1 MQKAINRLAITLWII
16 TPIFALVAEPSPNRN
31 PLDIRSMDNGYFLN
45 IDERNLEGLNVEPTA
60 ISTLQVF
67 MICEDAMHTENS
79 DGTKELAEFMC
90 RMMQDM
96 AYTQNEYHN
105 YFIRYF
111 TEEKSEEGLYYLGGY
126 SVTGC
131 DISELDRNDFADYIY
146 SFGAK
151 NSDNEQAMRESF
163 FWNLEKIVKPYC
175 DEMKDASIEFHLDE
189 NDDRRRT

>member
-1 MQKAINRLAITLWII
+1 MQKAINRMVLTLWIFF
-16 TPIFALVAEPSPNRN
+16 PIYAVFAAPSPNKN
-31 PLDIRSMDNGYFLN
+31 PLDIRDMDNGYFLN
-45 IDERNLEGLNVEPTA
+45 ANERTFEGLNVEPTA

-67 MICEDAMHTENS
+67 MICEDAIYTENS

-105 YFIRYF
+105 YFIRF
-111 TEEKSEEGLYYLGGY
+111 FEEEESEAGLYYLGGY

-131 DISELDRNDFADYIY
+131 DISELNRREFNRLIY
-146 SFGAK
+146 RFGL
-151 NSDNEQAMRESF
+151 NNNEKTMRESF

-175 DEMKDASIEFHLDE
+175 DEMKDASIEFHLEE
-189 NDDRRRT
+189 NEDRRIS

>member
-1 MQKAINRLAITLWII
+1 MQKAINRMVLTLWIFF
-16 TPIFALVAEPSPNRN
+16 PIYALFAEPSPNRN
-31 PLDIRSMDNGYFLN
+31 PLDIRDMDNGYFLN
-45 IDERNLEGLNVEPTA
+45 ANERTFEGLSVEPTA

-67 MICEDAMHTENS
+67 MICEDAMYTENS
-79 DGTKELAEFMC
+79 DGTKELAEFLC
-90 RMMQDM
+90 RTMQDM

-111 TEEKSEEGLYYLGGY
+111 TENKSEEGLYYLGGY

-151 NSDNEQAMRESF
+151 NSEQTMRESF
-163 FWNLEKIVKPYC
+163 FWNLEAILSPYC
-175 DEMKDASIEFHLDE
+175 NQLKDSSVEFYLDE
-189 NDDRRRT
+189 NEDRRRT

>member
-1 MQKAINRLAITLWII
+1 MQKAINRMVLTLWIFF
-16 TPIFALVAEPSPNRN
+16 PIYALFAEPSPNRN
-31 PLDIRSMDNGYFLN
+31 PLDIRDMDNGYFLN
-45 IDERNLEGLNVEPTA
+45 INEKSLEGLKVEPTV

-96 AYTQNEYHN
+96 AYSQNEYHN

-151 NSDNEQAMRESF
+151 NSEQTMRESF

-175 DEMKDASIEFHLDE
+175 DEMKDASVEFHLDE
-189 NDDRRRT
+189 NEERRKT

>member
-1 MQKAINRLAITLWII
+1 MQKAINRMVLTLWIFF
-16 TPIFALVAEPSPNRN
+16 PIYALFAEPSPNRN

-45 IDERNLEGLNVEPTA
+45 IDERTFEGLNVEPTS

-67 MICEDAMHTENS
+67 MICEDAMYTENS

-96 AYTQNEYHN
+96 AYSQNEYHN
-105 YFIRYF
+105 NFIRYF
-111 TEEKSEEGLYYLGGY
+111 TENKSEEGLYYLGGY

-151 NSDNEQAMRESF
+151 NSEQTMRESF
-163 FWNLEKIVKPYC
+163 FWNLEKIVEPYC
-175 DEMKDASIEFHLDE
+175 DKLEDASIEFHLDE
-189 NDDRRRT
+189 NEDRRRT

>member
-1 MQKAINRLAITLWII
+1 MQKAINRMVLTLWIFF
-16 TPIFALVAEPSPNRN
+16 PIYALFAEPSPNRN
-31 PLDIRSMDNGYFLN
+31 PLDIRDMDNGYFLN
-45 IDERNLEGLNVEPTA
+45 VNERTFEGLKVEPTVV
-60 ISTLQVF
+60 STLQVF
-67 MICEDAMHTENS
+67 MICEDAMYTENS

-111 TEEKSEEGLYYLGGY
+111 TEEKSEAGLYYLGGY

-131 DISELDRNDFADYIY
+131 DISELNRREFNHLIY
-146 SFGAK
+146 RFGI
-151 NSDNEQAMRESF
+151 NNNEKTMRESF

-175 DEMKDASIEFHLDE
+175 DDMKDASVELHLDE
-189 NDDRRRT
+189 NDDRRIS

>member
-1 MQKAINRLAITLWII
+1 MQKSINRIVLTLWIFF
-16 TPIFALVAEPSPNRN
+16 PIYALFAEPSPNRN
-31 PLDIRSMDNGYFLN
+31 PLDIRDMDNGYFLN
-45 IDERNLEGLNVEPTA
+45 VNERTFEGLKVEPTV

-67 MICEDAMHTENS
+67 MICEDAMYTENS

-96 AYTQNEYHN
+96 AYSQNEYHN

-131 DISELDRNDFADYIY
+131 YISELNRREFNRLIY
-146 SFGAK
+146 RFGL
-151 NSDNEQAMRESF
+151 NNNEQTMRESF

-175 DEMKDASIEFHLDE
+175 DEMKDASVEFHLDE
-189 NDDRRRT
+189 NEERRKT

>member
-1 MQKAINRLAITLWII
+1 MQKAINRMVLTLWIFF
-16 TPIFALVAEPSPNRN
+16 PIYAVFAAPSPNKN
-31 PLDIRSMDNGYFLN
+31 PLDIRDMDNGYFLN
-45 IDERNLEGLNVEPTA
+45 ANERTFEGLNVEPTA

-67 MICEDAMHTENS
+67 MICEDAMYTENR
-79 DGTKELAEFMC
+79 DGTKELAEFLC
-90 RMMQDM
+90 RTMQDM

-111 TEEKSEEGLYYLGGY
+111 TENKSEEGLYYLEGY

-146 SFGAK
+146 SFGTK
-151 NSDNEQAMRESF
+151 NSEQTMRESF

-175 DEMKDASIEFHLDE
+175 DEMKDASIEFHLEE
-189 NDDRRRT
+189 NEDRRIS

>member
-1 MQKAINRLAITLWII
+1 MQKAINRMVLTLWIFF
-16 TPIFALVAEPSPNRN
+16 PIYALFAEPSPNRN
-31 PLDIRSMDNGYFLN
+31 PLDIRDMDNGYFLN
-45 IDERNLEGLNVEPTA
+45 INEKTFEGLKVEPTT

-67 MICEDAMHTENS
+67 MICEDAMYTENS

-96 AYTQNEYHN
+96 AYSQNEYHN
-105 YFIRYF
+105 NFIRYF
-111 TEEKSEEGLYYLGGY
+111 TENKSEEGLYYLGGY

-151 NSDNEQAMRESF
+151 NSEQTMRESF

-175 DEMKDASIEFHLDE
+175 DEMKDASVEFHLDE
-189 NDDRRRT
+189 NEERRKT

>member
-1 MQKAINRLAITLWII
+1 MQKAINRMVLTLWIFF
-16 TPIFALVAEPSPNRN
+16 PIYALFAEPSPNRN
-31 PLDIRSMDNGYFLN
+31 PLDIRDMDNGYFLN
-45 IDERNLEGLNVEPTA
+45 ANERTFEGLSVEPTA

-67 MICEDAMHTENS
+67 MICEDAMYTENS

-96 AYTQNEYHN
+96 AYSQNEYHN

-111 TEEKSEEGLYYLGGY
+111 TENKSEEGLYYLGGY

-131 DISELDRNDFADYIY
+131 DISELNRREFNRLIY
-146 SFGAK
+146 RFGLD
-151 NSDNEQAMRESF
+151 NNEQTMRESF

-175 DEMKDASIEFHLDE
+175 DEMKDASVEFHLDE
-189 NDDRRRT
+189 NEERRKT

>member
-1 MQKAINRLAITLWII
+1 MQKAINRMVLTLWIFF
-16 TPIFALVAEPSPNRN
+16 PIYALFAEPSPNRN
-31 PLDIRSMDNGYFLN
+31 PLDIRDMDNGYFLN
-45 IDERNLEGLNVEPTA
+45 VNERTFEGLKVEPTV

-67 MICEDAMHTENS
+67 MICEDAMYTENS

-96 AYTQNEYHN
+96 AYTQNEYHI

-111 TEEKSEEGLYYLGGY
+111 TENKSEEGLYYLGGY

-151 NSDNEQAMRESF
+151 NSEQTMRESF
-163 FWNLEKIVKPYC
+163 FWNLEKIVEPYC
-175 DEMKDASIEFHLDE
+175 DKLEDAAVEFHLEE
-189 NDDRRRT
+189 NEDRRIS

>member
-1 MQKAINRLAITLWII
+1 MQKAINRMVISLWIFF
-16 TPIFALVAEPSPNRN
+16 PIYALFAEPSPNRD
-31 PLDIRSMDNGYFLN
+31 PLDIRYMDNGYFLN
-45 IDERNLEGLNVEPTA
+45 IEEKSLEGLNVEPTT

-67 MICEDAMHTENS
+67 MICEDAMYTENS

-96 AYTQNEYHN
+96 AYSQNEYHN

-111 TEEKSEEGLYYLGGY
+111 TENKSEEGLYYLGGY

-146 SFGAK
+146 SFGTK
-151 NSDNEQAMRESF
+151 NSEQTMRESF
-163 FWNLEKIVKPYC
+163 FWNLEKIVEPYC
-175 DEMKDASIEFHLDE
+175 DKLEDASIDFHLDE
-189 NDDRRRT
+189 NEDRRKT

>member
-1 MQKAINRLAITLWII
+1 MQKAINRMVLTLWIFF
-16 TPIFALVAEPSPNRN
+16 PIYAVFAAPSPNKN
-31 PLDIRSMDNGYFLN
+31 PLDIRDMDNGYFLN
-45 IDERNLEGLNVEPTA
+45 ANERTFEGLNVEPTA

-67 MICEDAMHTENS
+67 MICEDAMYTENT
-79 DGTKELAEFMC
+79 DGTKELAEFLC
-90 RMMQDM
+90 RTMQDM

-111 TEEKSEEGLYYLGGY
+111 TENKSEEGLYYLGGY

-151 NSDNEQAMRESF
+151 NSEQTMRESF
-163 FWNLEKIVKPYC
+163 FWNLEKIVEPYC
-175 DEMKDASIEFHLDE
+175 DKLEDASIDFHLDE
-189 NDDRRRT
+189 NKHRRKT

>member
-1 MQKAINRLAITLWII
+1 MQKAINRMVLTLWIFF
-16 TPIFALVAEPSPNRN
+16 PIYALFAEPSPNRN
-31 PLDIRSMDNGYFLN
+31 PLDIRDMDNGYFLN
-45 IDERNLEGLNVEPTA
+45 VNERTFEGLKVEPTV

-67 MICEDAMHTENS
+67 MICEDAMYTENS

-96 AYTQNEYHN
+96 AYSQNEYHN

-111 TEEKSEEGLYYLGGY
+111 TEEKNEEGLYYLGGY

-151 NSDNEQAMRESF
+151 NSEQTMRESF

-175 DEMKDASIEFHLDE
+175 DRKKDASVEFHLDE
-189 NDDRRRT
+189 NEERRKT

>member
-45 IDERNLEGLNVEPTA
+45 IDERNLEGLNVEPTV

-67 MICEDAMHTENS
+67 MICEDAMYTENS

-96 AYTQNEYHN
+96 AYSQNEYHN

-111 TEEKSEEGLYYLGGY
+111 TQEKSEEGLYYLGGY

-131 DISELDRNDFADYIY
+131 DISELSRRDFNWHIY

-151 NSDNEQAMRESF
+151 NRDNEQTMRESF
-163 FWNLEKIVKPYC
+163 YWNLEKIVKPYC

>member
-1 MQKAINRLAITLWII
+1 MCIRDRAKTLWII
-16 TPIFALVAEPSPNRN
+16 TPIFACVADPSPNRN
-31 PLDIRSMDNGYFLN
+31 PLDIRDMDNGYFLN

-111 TEEKSEEGLYYLGGY
+111 TENKSEEGLYYLGGY
-126 SVTGC
+126 SATGC
-131 DISELDRNDFADYIY
+131 DISELSRRDFNWHIWK
-146 SFGAK
+146 FGL
-151 NSDNEQAMRESF
+151 NNNEQTMGESF

-189 NDDRRRT
+189 DEERRRT

>member
-1 MQKAINRLAITLWII
+1 MQKAINRMVLTLWIFF
-16 TPIFALVAEPSPNRN
+16 PIYALFAEPSPNRN
-31 PLDIRSMDNGYFLN
+31 PLDIRDMDNGYFLN
-45 IDERNLEGLNVEPTA
+45 VNERTFEGLNVEPTT

-67 MICEDAMHTENS
+67 MICEDAMYTESS
-79 DGTKELAEFMC
+79 DGTKEIAEFLC
-90 RMMQDM
+90 RTMQDM

-111 TEEKSEEGLYYLGGY
+111 TENKSKEGLYYLGGY

-151 NSDNEQAMRESF
+151 NSEQTMRESF
-163 FWNLEKIVKPYC
+163 FWNLEKIVEPYC
-175 DEMKDASIEFHLDE
+175 DKLEDASIEFHLDE
-189 NDDRRRT
+189 NEERRKT

>member
-67 MICEDAMHTENS
+67 MICEDAMYTENS
-79 DGTKELAEFMC
+79 DGTKELAEFLC
-90 RMMQDM
+90 RTMQDM

-105 YFIRYF
+105 FFIKYF
-111 TEEKSEEGLYYLGGY
+111 TENKSEEGLYYLGGY
-126 SVTGC
+126 SATGC
-131 DISELDRNDFADYIY
+131 DISELSRRDFNWHIWK
-146 SFGAK
+146 FGL
-151 NSDNEQAMRESF
+151 NNNEQTMRESF

-189 NDDRRRT
+189 NEERRRT

>member
-1 MQKAINRLAITLWII
+1 MQKAINRMVLTLWIFF
-16 TPIFALVAEPSPNRN
+16 PIYALFAEPSPNRN
-31 PLDIRSMDNGYFLN
+31 PLDIRDMDNGYFLN
-45 IDERNLEGLNVEPTA
+45 INEKTFEGLKVEPTV

-67 MICEDAMHTENS
+67 MICEDAMYTENS

-96 AYTQNEYHN
+96 AYSQNEYHN
-105 YFIRYF
+105 NFIRYF
-111 TEEKSEEGLYYLGGY
+111 TENKSEEGLYYLGGY

-151 NSDNEQAMRESF
+151 NSEQTMRESF
-163 FWNLEKIVKPYC
+163 FWNLEKIVEPYC
-175 DEMKDASIEFHLDE
+175 DKLEDAAVEFHLEE
-189 NDDRRRT
+189 NEDRRIS

>member
-45 IDERNLEGLNVEPTA
+45 IDERNLEGLNVEPTV

-96 AYTQNEYHN
+96 AYSQNEYHN

-111 TEEKSEEGLYYLGGY
+111 TQEKSEEGLYYLGGY

-131 DISELDRNDFADYIY
+131 DISELSRRDFNWHIWK
-146 SFGAK
+146 FGL
-151 NSDNEQAMRESF
+151 NNNEQTMRESF

-175 DEMKDASIEFHLDE
+175 DEMKDASLEFDLDE
-189 NDDRRRT
+189 NEERRRT

>member
-1 MQKAINRLAITLWII
+1 MQKAINRMVLTLWIFF
-16 TPIFALVAEPSPNRN
+16 PIYALFAEPSPNRN
-31 PLDIRSMDNGYFLN
+31 PLDIRDMDNGYFLN
-45 IDERNLEGLNVEPTA
+45 IDERNLEGLNVEPTVV
-60 ISTLQVF
+60 STLQVF
-67 MICEDAMHTENS
+67 MICDDAMHTENS

-111 TEEKSEEGLYYLGGY
+111 TEEKSEAGLYYLGGY

-131 DISELDRNDFADYIY
+131 DISELSRRDFNWHIY
-146 SFGAK
+146 SFGVR
-151 NSDNEQAMRESF
+151 NRDNEQTMRESF

-175 DEMKDASIEFHLDE
+175 DEMKDASVEFHLDE
-189 NDDRRRT
+189 NEERRKT

>member
-1 MQKAINRLAITLWII
+1 MQKAINRMVLTLWIFF
-16 TPIFALVAEPSPNRN
+16 PIYALFAEPSPNRN
-31 PLDIRSMDNGYFLN
+31 PLDIRDMDNGYFLN
-45 IDERNLEGLNVEPTA
+45 ANERTFEGLKVEPTVV
-60 ISTLQVF
+60 STLQVF
-67 MICEDAMHTENS
+67 MICEDAMYTENS

-96 AYTQNEYHN
+96 AYSQNEYHN

-151 NSDNEQAMRESF
+151 NSEQTMRESF
-163 FWNLEKIVKPYC
+163 FWNLEKIVEPYC
-175 DEMKDASIEFHLDE
+175 DKLEDAAVEFHLEE
-189 NDDRRRT
+189 NEDRRIS

>member
-1 MQKAINRLAITLWII
+1 
-16 TPIFALVAEPSPNRN
+16 
-31 PLDIRSMDNGYFLN
+31 MDNGYFLN
-45 IDERNLEGLNVEPTA
+45 INEKTFEGLKVEPTV

-67 MICEDAMHTENS
+67 MICEDAMYTENS

-96 AYTQNEYHN
+96 AYSQNEYHN

-111 TEEKSEEGLYYLGGY
+111 TENKSEEGLYYLGGY

-151 NSDNEQAMRESF
+151 NSEQTMRESF
-163 FWNLEKIVKPYC
+163 YWNLEKIVKPYC
-175 DEMKDASIEFHLDE
+175 DEMKDASVEFHLDE
-189 NDDRRRT
+189 NEERRRT

>member
-1 MQKAINRLAITLWII
+1 MQKAINRMVLTLWIFF
-16 TPIFALVAEPSPNRN
+16 PIYALFAEPSPNRN
-31 PLDIRSMDNGYFLN
+31 PLDIRDMDNGYFLN
-45 IDERNLEGLNVEPTA
+45 INEKTFEGLKVEPTV

-67 MICEDAMHTENS
+67 MICEDAMYTENS

-96 AYTQNEYHN
+96 AYSQNEYHN
-105 YFIRYF
+105 NFIRYF
-111 TEEKSEEGLYYLGGY
+111 TENKSEEGLYYLGGY

-151 NSDNEQAMRESF
+151 NSEQTMRESF
-163 FWNLEKIVKPYC
+163 FWNLEKIVEPYC
-175 DEMKDASIEFHLDE
+175 DKLEDASIEFHLDE
-189 NDDRRRT
+189 NEDRRRT

>member
-1 MQKAINRLAITLWII
+1 MQKAINRMVITLWIFF
-16 TPIFALVAEPSPNRN
+16 PIYALFAEPSPNRD
-31 PLDIRSMDNGYFLN
+31 PLDIRYMDNGYFLN
-45 IDERNLEGLNVEPTA
+45 IEEKMLDGLNVEPTA

-67 MICEDAMHTENS
+67 MICEDAMYTENS
-79 DGTKELAEFMC
+79 DGTKELAEFLC
-90 RMMQDM
+90 RTMQDM

-111 TEEKSEEGLYYLGGY
+111 TENKSEEGLYYLGGY

-151 NSDNEQAMRESF
+151 NSEQTMRESF

-175 DEMKDASIEFHLDE
+175 DEMKDASVEFHLDE
-189 NDDRRRT
+189 NEERRKT

>member
-1 MQKAINRLAITLWII
+1 MQKAINRMVLTLWIFF
-16 TPIFALVAEPSPNRN
+16 PIYALFAEPSPNRN
-31 PLDIRSMDNGYFLN
+31 PLDIRDMDNGYFLN
-45 IDERNLEGLNVEPTA
+45 ANERTFEGLKVEPTVV
-60 ISTLQVF
+60 STLQVF
-67 MICEDAMHTENS
+67 MICEDAMYTENS

-111 TEEKSEEGLYYLGGY
+111 TENKSEEGLYYLGGY

-151 NSDNEQAMRESF
+151 NSEQTMRESF

-175 DEMKDASIEFHLDE
+175 DEMKDASVEFHLDE
-189 NDDRRRT
+189 NEERRKT